1 MCLQRGKQRIVFL
14 GCPDTDTNTVFE
26 VTAEMP
32 QQHAVSGATAHY
44 GARIV
49 EPGQQEIRVR
59 RPHFFDERESDQRF
73 GEPLPF
79 LHDFD
84 DRRLRGRQLLGVERV
99 LLFVSGCGH
108 DEASRPDQRVD
119 GARHAAGIGMGV
131 LHGPAEGRAQLRGSV
146 PGGKP
151 EARLMADT
159 LATVYIEHNTE
170 QARMETREARRF
182 IDEQLQV
189 SETRS
194 EGSSRRR
201 STRPRR

>member
-1 MCLQRGKQRIVFL
+1 MCFQRGKQRIVFL

-32 QQHAVSGATAHY
+32 QQHAVSGATARY

-99 LLFVSGCGH
+99 LDAFDDRCRHRVRCLYRTQDPDDVRR
-108 DEASRPDQRVD
+108 AS
-119 GARHAAGIGMGV
+119 HAAASG
-131 LHGPAEGRAQLRGSV
+131 A
-146 PGGKP
+146 GK
-151 EARLMADT
+151 AKCL
-159 LATVYIEHNTE
+159 
-170 QARMETREARRF
+170 
-182 IDEQLQV
+182 
-189 SETRS
+189 
-194 EGSSRRR
+194 
-201 STRPRR
+201 